1 MVADNAGFLIRLPA
15 TVAGNAGF
23 LIRLPAME
31 AGNAGAWAGGW

>member
-1 MVADNAGFLIRLPA
+1 MEADNAGFLIRLPA